1 MRQRL
6 HRGGKNVFD
15 CTASSFSSRRA
26 KAMWKRVLSVLT
38 VLVGIAGFCAMPF
51 IVGVDDLLRTIG
63 QVGWLC
69 VVLFVVNA
77 SGTVVIP
84 AIGWWLI
91 MRAEGIPVSF
101 GVTVQTNFM
110 GYPLNVL
117 TPSMFLGGEPLKTFY
132 LAARYQ
138 VAKRRV
144 LATII
149 VAKFQEL
156 GGLILS
162 IVAATT
168 LFVWH
173 SDILTIRFEVL
184 LIALL
189 VLLVG
194 LFSLTLYA
202 FAGRNRPLVTLV
214 KLLGRWRIFSPL
226 LAKLLNLAEELED
239 LIHSTLTHRL
249 RVLLIAQAITC
260 LSSVTIFLRPWIFF
274 RALPELHVSF
284 EQLCA
289 LFVITN
295 LVNSLTIVP
304 GGLGLFEAT
313 MAGYASL
320 VNLGDDKGVAFAL
333 ISRVA
338 DLTFVVIGVSL
349 IFHRGLSHIA
359 RGRNEALTASDSVK
373 LPVVEPPPG

>member
-1 MRQRL
+1 
-6 HRGGKNVFD
+6 
-15 CTASSFSSRRA
+15 
-26 KAMWKRVLSVLT
+26 
-38 VLVGIAGFCAMPF
+38 
-51 IVGVDDLLRTIG
+51 
-63 QVGWLC
+63 
-69 VVLFVVNA
+69 
-77 SGTVVIP
+77 
-84 AIGWWLI
+84 
-91 MRAEGIPVSF
+91 
-101 GVTVQTNFM
+101 
-110 GYPLNVL
+110 
-117 TPSMFLGGEPLKTFY
+117 LKTFY

-138 VAKRRV
+138 IPKRRV

-162 IVAATT
+162 MVVAAT
-168 LFVWH
+168 LFIWQ

-189 VLLVG
+189 VLLVA
-194 LFSLTLYA
+194 LFSLILYA
-202 FAGRNRPLVTLV
+202 FAGRNRPLVMLV
-214 KLLGRWRIFSPL
+214 KLLGRWRIFSHL
-226 LAKLLNLAEELED
+226 LAELLNLAEELED
-239 LIHSTLTHRL
+239 LIHITLTHRL
-249 RVLLIAQAITC
+249 RVLLIAQIITC
-260 LSSVTIFLRPWIFF
+260 LSAVTIFLRPWIFF
-274 RALPELHVSF
+274 RALPELHISF

-338 DLTFVVIGVSL
+338 DLTFVVIGMSL
-349 IFHRGLSHIA
+349 IFHRGLAHIA
-359 RGRNEALTASDSVK
+359 RARNGTLTTADTVQ
-373 LPVVEPPPG
+373 LPVVKPPPG